1 METKEHK
8 IERLKK
14 EIEIIEKQITDLT
27 IEGESILYTI
37 KAFER
42 ILKKLEQQLKELEDE
57 KIY

>member
-1 METKEHK
+1 METKEQK

-14 EIEIIEKQITDLT
+14 EIEIIEKQITDLA

-42 ILKKLEQQLKELEDE
+42 ILKKIEQQLKELEDGNN
-57 KIY
+57 